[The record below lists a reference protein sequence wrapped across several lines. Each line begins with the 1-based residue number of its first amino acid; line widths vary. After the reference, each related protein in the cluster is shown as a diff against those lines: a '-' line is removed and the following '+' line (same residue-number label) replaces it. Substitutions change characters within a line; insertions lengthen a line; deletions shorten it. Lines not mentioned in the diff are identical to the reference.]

1 MKVTQ
6 EKLPASKLG
15 LEIEVTPDMSQKAY
29 EQVIQQFSRQASI
42 PGFRKGKVPRSV
54 LLQRMGTSKV
64 KAAAV
69 EDLIQKCLEKVV
81 KEEDIPA
88 LGNFQLIS
96 SFEELVTQYQPGEP
110 LVFSVSVDV
119 PPEVTLSDYT
129 GLQIRAEEVKYDPA
143 EVDQF
148 LEERRKEQATLIPVE
163 ERAAQAEDVAIVD
176 YLGKIISQEGG
187 ELQPLPG
194 GEAENFQIE
203 LTEGRFIQGFVEGII
218 GLKVGETKELTVP
231 FPEDYPNED
240 LAGKEAIFTIT
251 VKELKEKELP
261 ELDDDFAQAVSEY
274 LTLTELRESLEKQYQ
289 EKAERETKANKHAAL
304 VNAIEKVVE
313 VEIPET
319 LMERELDNILQQSMM
334 QLANYGIDVKKL
346 YTKDTVAALR
356 QQSQPEAIENLR
368 KSFALKEVAA
378 RESLAVTSEEVAARI
393 EELKD
398 RLPPDVDRE
407 RLTAAIESEMI
418 KEKAL
423 DWLEERANVELLPA
437 GTLEAEAAAAAELAA
452 AAGEES
458 TSEVAEGEATS
469 EAVASETSDSPE

>member
-54 LLQRMGTSKV
+54 LVQRMGTSRI

-69 EDLIQKCLEKVV
+69 EDLIQNCLEKVV
-81 KEEDIPA
+81 KDEEIPA

-96 SFEELVTQYQPGEP
+96 SFDELVTQYEPGEP

-119 PPEVTLSDYT
+119 PPEVSLSDYT
-129 GLQIRAEEVKYDPA
+129 GLSIRAEEVKYDPA

-176 YLGKIISQEGG
+176 YVGKIINEAGG
-187 ELQPLPG
+187 EPQPLPG

-203 LTEGRFIQGFVEGII
+203 LSEGRFIKGFVEGII
-218 GLKVGETKELTVP
+218 GLKVGETKELNVP

-274 LTLTELRESLEKQYQ
+274 QTLAELRESLEKQYQ
-289 EKAERETKANKHAAL
+289 EKADRETKANKHEAL
-304 VNAIEKVVE
+304 VTAIEKIVE

-319 LMERELDNILQQSMM
+319 LIDRELDNILQQSMM

-356 QQSQPEAIENLR
+356 KQSQPEAIENLR

-378 RESLAVTSEEVAARI
+378 RESLSVTPEEVNARI

-398 RLPPDVDRE
+398 RLPPDVDRD
-407 RLTAAIESEMI
+407 RLTSALESEML

-423 DWLEERANVELLPA
+423 DWLEERANIELLPA
-437 GTLEAEAAAAAELAA
+437 GTLEAEAAATAATAAAEAAEAELAK
-452 AAGEES
+452 GEES
-458 TSEVAEGEATS
+458 AGEVVPVEAT
-469 EAVASETSDSPE
+469 DSPE

>member
-54 LLQRMGTSKV
+54 LVQRMGTSRI

-69 EDLIQKCLEKVV
+69 EDLIQNCLEKVV
-81 KEEDIPA
+81 KDEEIPA

-96 SFEELVTQYQPGEP
+96 SFEELVSQYQPGET

-119 PPEVTLSDYT
+119 PPEVTLNDYT
-129 GLQIRAEEVKYDPA
+129 GLTIRAEEIKYDPA

-163 ERAAQAEDVAIVD
+163 ERAAQAEDIAIVD
-176 YLGKIISQEGG
+176 YVGKIINEEGG
-187 ELQPLPG
+187 EPQPLPG

-203 LTEGRFIQGFVEGII
+203 LSEGRFIKGFVEGII
-218 GLKVGETKELTVP
+218 GLKVGETKELNVP
-231 FPEDYPNED
+231 FPEDYPNEE

-274 LTLTELRESLEKQYQ
+274 QTLAELRESLEKQYQ
-289 EKAERETKANKHAAL
+289 EKADRETKANKHEAL
-304 VNAIEKVVE
+304 GNAIEKIVE

-319 LMERELDNILQQSMM
+319 LIDRELDNILQQSMM

-346 YTKDTVAALR
+346 YTKETVAALR
-356 QQSQPEAIENLR
+356 KQSQPEAIENLR

-378 RESLAVTSEEVAARI
+378 RESLSVTPEEIQARI

-398 RLPPDVDRE
+398 RLPPDVDLD
-407 RLTAAIESEMI
+407 RLNSALESEML

-423 DWLEERANVELLPA
+423 DWLAERAQIELLPA
-437 GTLEAEAAAAAELAA
+437 GTLEAEATAAAAAAEAELAE
-452 AAGEES
+452 GEES
-458 TSEVAEGEATS
+458 VSEVVEVEAT
-469 EAVASETSDSPE
+469 DSPE